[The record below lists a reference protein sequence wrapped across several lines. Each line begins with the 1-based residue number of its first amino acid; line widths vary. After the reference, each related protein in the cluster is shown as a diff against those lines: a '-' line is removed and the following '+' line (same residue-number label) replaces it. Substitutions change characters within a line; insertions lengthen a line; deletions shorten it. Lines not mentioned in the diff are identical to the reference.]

1 MLSRIMGLHDE
12 VVVLVCHGWIIDKMI
27 AWWMGYTVDDI
38 RANMFTTA
46 NASVSVLSVSQFGE
60 RILLKLNDT
69 AHLVHLDKNDSYLD

>member
-1 MLSRIMGLHDE
+1 
-12 VVVLVCHGWIIDKMI
+12 MI